1 MELPAPWH
9 PPRGHQRPQA
19 PWPLQP
25 FVLTQNF
32 YPAGRVRPCGPQ
44 MLDGKLCIPSFI
56 ASCPP
61 PLAPTLVLE
70 VTDGGSLSLSLPGLP
85 NPRLEHPFQ
94 APPAMVAS
102 GMPRAPPP
110 GLQMAPCGCFFDPRV
125 FHIEWTTTN
134 LPSPA
139 TFTLVGSASLP
150 STAPRGPQSC
160 EASPA
165 WVPPLQLLMPYDP
178 QGKVAVP
185 APPVLPPS
193 FPSFQHLEGQLQQMK
208 LSSTAVPMEASMGG
222 GTPLGSNDPE
232 DSSIS
237 LNSDNPT
244 DGDAALGNSII
255 PHTQTMGHAPESP
268 MLLPEE
274 VLLEEAMRL
283 FDCSLGAGECS
294 QDSPSSVPIPEDPSD
309 TNSSNPCYDIS
320 SLWLPEEMLSSDY
333 SIPEASNAILSMEH
347 LEEIRLNLEEP
358 QWDLPVLLSPQD
370 NAFHPNTKLEKR
382 GKKRRNRSLPKKGS
396 KPKAST
402 ASAGVG
408 GQH

>member
-1 MELPAPWH
+1 
-9 PPRGHQRPQA
+9 
-19 PWPLQP
+19 
-25 FVLTQNF
+25 
-32 YPAGRVRPCGPQ
+32 
-44 MLDGKLCIPSFI
+44 
-56 ASCPP
+56 
-61 PLAPTLVLE
+61 
-70 VTDGGSLSLSLPGLP
+70 
-85 NPRLEHPFQ
+85 
-94 APPAMVAS
+94 
-102 GMPRAPPP
+102 
-110 GLQMAPCGCFFDPRV
+110 MAPCGCFFDPRV

-150 STAPRGPQSC
+150 STAPRGPQSR

-165 WVPPLQLLMPYDP
+165 WVPPLQLFMPYDP

-222 GTPLGSNDPE
+222 GTPMGSNDPE

-237 LNSDNPT
+237 LNSDNPA

-255 PHTQTMGHAPESP
+255 PHTQTMGHALESP

-294 QDSPSSVPIPEDPSD
+294 QGSPSSVPIPEDPSD

-358 QWDLPVLLSPQD
+358 QWDLPLLLSPED

-402 ASAGVG
+402 ASAGVR

>member
-1 MELPAPWH
+1 MS
-9 PPRGHQRPQA
+9 
-19 PWPLQP
+19 
-25 FVLTQNF
+25 T
-32 YPAGRVRPCGPQ
+32 
-44 MLDGKLCIPSFI
+44 
-56 ASCPP
+56 
-61 PLAPTLVLE
+61 
-70 VTDGGSLSLSLPGLP
+70 
-85 NPRLEHPFQ
+85 EHPTPKLLQ
-94 APPAMVAS
+94 LPPD
-102 GMPRAPPP
+102 PT

-139 TFTLVGSASLP
+139 TVTLVGSASLP
-150 STAPRGPQSC
+150 STALRGPQSF

-165 WVPPLQLLMPYDP
+165 WVPPLQLFMPYDP

-185 APPVLPPS
+185 APEVLPPS

-232 DSSIS
+232 DSSIP
-237 LNSDNPT
+237 LNGDNPA
-244 DGDAALGNSII
+244 DGDTALGNYII
-255 PHTQTMGHAPESP
+255 PHTQAMGHAPESP
-268 MLLPEE
+268 MSLPEE

-320 SLWLPEEMLSSDY
+320 SLWLPDEMLSSDY

-347 LEEIRLNLEEP
+347 LEEIRLNPEEL
-358 QWDLPVLLSPQD
+358 QWDLPLLLSPQD
-370 NAFHPNTKLEKR
+370 SAFHPNTKLEKQ
-382 GKKRRNRSLPKKGS
+382 GKKRRNRSLSKKGS

-402 ASAGVG
+402 ASTGMG